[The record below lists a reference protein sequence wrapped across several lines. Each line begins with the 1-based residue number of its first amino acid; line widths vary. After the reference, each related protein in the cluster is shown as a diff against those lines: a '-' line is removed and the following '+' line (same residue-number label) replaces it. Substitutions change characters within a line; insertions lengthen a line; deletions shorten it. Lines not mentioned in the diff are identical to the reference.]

1 MTTLTPT
8 VAGSPSIESPTP
20 FNTRTAR
27 RRALLSVISG
37 AILGVMDRTMLVISL
52 VFAVGD
58 AYLTR
63 MTVRCWN
70 RSDWPVPAR
79 LEAGLSGWVWR
90 GTIPATCVTIW
101 GFVAVGLPLAVF
113 GSQHLDPVLTL
124 LVLVGG
130 VVALAGFVVMMGVQ
144 LDGRPWWA
152 IPPRL
157 RSERASWHGG

>member
-70 RSDWPVPAR
+70 RSDWPVAAR
-79 LEAGLSGWVWR
+79 LEAGLSGWGLR
-90 GTIPATCVTIW
+90 VTILVVGLSGG
-101 GFVAVGLPLAVF
+101 GFVSG
-113 GSQHLDPVLTL
+113 
-124 LVLVGG
+124 
-130 VVALAGFVVMMGVQ
+130 
-144 LDGRPWWA
+144 
-152 IPPRL
+152 
-157 RSERASWHGG
+157 